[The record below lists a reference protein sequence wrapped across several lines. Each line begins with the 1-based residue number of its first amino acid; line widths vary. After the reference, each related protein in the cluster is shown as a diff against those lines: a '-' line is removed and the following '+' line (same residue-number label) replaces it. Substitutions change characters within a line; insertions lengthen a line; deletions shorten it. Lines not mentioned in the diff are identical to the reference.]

1 MSSFKVAF
9 LFLAAMLLSVCLQNT
24 TLSADD
30 ADGADALNLVS
41 TDAEAS
47 VEADLAG
54 PQDQENTEGNKVIH
68 GRVFT
73 VPVGEDHYIPYGAV
87 HGTFTKDGQI
97 VAEFT
102 TDEQGEFTVFAL
114 DAGDWDVMA
123 EQERDEVFGSAE
135 VTIAYDVFQED
146 TLVLFLNKCGLARFP
161 NEFDP
166 SLPLAE
172 NKVKYWQYVNCIGT
186 GSKTPAKTSEYS
198 ASDAYATACNTCGQN
213 AYDACGSCGNA
224 CCAPCGNG
232 LGALGLLG
240 LLGLIGL
247 AHPVPPISRF

>member
-1 MSSFKVAF
+1 MSNFRMVF
-9 LFLAAMLLSVCLQNT
+9 LFFAAALLGACLQNVVV
-24 TLSADD
+24 SADEVGGSD
-30 ADGADALNLVS
+30 PLNLVS
-41 TDAEAS
+41 TETPEAS
-47 VEADLAG
+47 DVAV
-54 PQDQENTEGNKVIH
+54 PQAQVVPEGSKVIR

-73 VPVGEDHYIPYGAV
+73 VPVGEDHYIPYGSV

-102 TDEQGEFTVFAL
+102 TDEQGEFTVVDL
-114 DAGDWDVMA
+114 PDGDWDVMA

-135 VTIAYDVFQED
+135 ITISYDLVQEEE
-146 TLVLFLNKCGLARFP
+146 LVLFLNKCGLARFP

-166 SLPLAE
+166 FLPLAE
-172 NKVKYWQYVNCIGT
+172 NKVKYWQYVNCVGT
-186 GSKTPAKTSEYS
+186 GAKTPTQVYEGS
-198 ASDAYATACNTCGQN
+198 ASDAYATACNTCGQGV
-213 AYDACGSCGNA
+213 YDACGTCGNV

-247 AHPVPPISRF
+247 SHPVSRF